1 MVRCIIQMNVKF
13 PRWKRR
19 AVILRERIVS
29 LCHNRNQGCVVLKYH
44 IDVAIGWQ
52 GDLFREGRLL
62 GKVGENSSS
71 LKGSW
76 GRHGS
81 DLRFEFIV

>member
-1 MVRCIIQMNVKF
+1 
-13 PRWKRR
+13 
-19 AVILRERIVS
+19 
-29 LCHNRNQGCVVLKYH
+29 VVLKYH